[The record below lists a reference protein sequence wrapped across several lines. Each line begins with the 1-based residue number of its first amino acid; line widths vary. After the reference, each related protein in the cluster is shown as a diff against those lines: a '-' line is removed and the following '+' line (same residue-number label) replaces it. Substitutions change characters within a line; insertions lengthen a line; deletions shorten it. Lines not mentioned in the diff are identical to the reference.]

1 MAIASMR
8 PHLSQQDIERLMKG
22 ETTEERAGIAH
33 RLCRRIAT
41 DPLTDEEHG
50 HAEDIIKILAED
62 AADLVRRT
70 LAVTLRNSPR
80 LPRHVALQLAR
91 DIEEVALPVL
101 EFSPSFTDEDLI
113 ELVLAVTEAKQAAIA
128 GREKV
133 NTELCEVISEHGAVE
148 AVARLTTNKGASWTS
163 KAYEHSLRRFPDNDA
178 IKEGIVLREHIPVHI
193 AEKLVSL
200 VSGQTFDLLVNR
212 HELPAQVA
220 IDLAAG
226 ARERATIDL
235 VEQADRS
242 HDMAYFVHQL
252 DLNGRL
258 SHSLIMR
265 ALCVGHMKFVEHAL
279 AELSGVPHNRVWLML
294 HDAGPRG
301 LAAIFDR
308 AGLPRKLLPAFK
320 AAVSVFHETEL
331 DGGPHDKARFRS
343 RMIERVLTQF
353 QAIPKDD
360 LDYLL
365 EKLDIYSEQAAAEE
379 TGDDDGDW
387 PKNLQAG

>member
-1 MAIASMR
+1 MGIASMR
-8 PHLSQQDIERLMKG
+8 PQLSEGDIERLMTG
-22 ETTEERAGIAH
+22 ETSEERAGIAH

-41 DPLTDEEHG
+41 DPLTDSERT
-50 HAEDIIKILAED
+50 HAEEIIKILAED

-70 LAVTLRNSPR
+70 LSVALRNSPR
-80 LPRHVALQLAR
+80 LPRDVALKLAQ
-91 DIEEVALPVL
+91 DIEAVALPVL

-113 ELVLAVTEAKQAAIA
+113 ELVLAATASKQAAIA
-128 GREKV
+128 ARETV
-133 NTELCEVISEHGAVE
+133 NAQLCEVISEHGASDAITVL
-148 AVARLTTNKGASWTS
+148 ARNKGASWTNA
-163 KAYEHSLRRFPDNDA
+163 AYEHSLERFSDDDDIKDA
-178 IKEGIVLREHIPVHI
+178 IIRREQIPVHI

-200 VSGQTFDLLVNR
+200 VSGQAFDLLVNK

-242 HDMAYFVHQL
+242 HDMQHFVHQL

-258 SHSLIMR
+258 TYSLIMR
-265 ALCVGHMKFVEHAL
+265 ALCVGHMTFVEHAM
-279 AELSGVPHNRVWLML
+279 AELSGLTHKRAWLMI

-301 LAAIFDR
+301 LAAIFDS

-320 AAVSVFHETEL
+320 AGVNVFHETEL
-331 DGGPHDKARFRS
+331 DGGPNDKARFRS

-365 EKLDIYSEQAAAEE
+365 EKLDQYSEYAEADATE
-379 TGDDDGDW
+379 QTD
-387 PKNLQAG
+387 NVRHMRA

>member
-1 MAIASMR
+1 MGIASMR
-8 PHLSQQDIERLMKG
+8 PQLSDTEIKG
-22 ETTEERAGIAH
+22 ETSEERAGIAH

-41 DPLTDEEHG
+41 DPLSDSDRD
-50 HAEDIIKILAED
+50 HANEIIKILAED

-70 LAVTLRNSPR
+70 LSITLRNSPR
-80 LPRHVALQLAR
+80 LPRDVAIKLAQ
-91 DIEEVALPVL
+91 DIESVALPVL
-101 EFSPSFTDEDLI
+101 EYSPSFTDEDLI
-113 ELVLAVTEAKQAAIA
+113 ELVLAATASKQAAIA
-128 GREKV
+128 AREHV
-133 NTELCEVISEHGAVE
+133 DAELCEVITEHAASE
-148 AVARLTTNKGASWTS
+148 AVTVLARNRGASWTNS
-163 KAYEHSLRRFPDNDA
+163 AYENSLTRFAGDDTVKDA
-178 IKEGIVLREHIPVHI
+178 IISREHIPIHI

-200 VSGQTFDLLVNR
+200 VSGEAFDLLVNK

-220 IDLAAG
+220 IDLASG
-226 ARERATIDL
+226 ARERATVDL
-235 VEQADRS
+235 VEQADRTQ
-242 HDMAYFVHQL
+242 DMQHFVHQL

-279 AELSGVPHNRVWLML
+279 AELSGVAHKRVWLMI

-301 LAAIFDR
+301 LAAVFDR

-320 AAVSVFHETEL
+320 AGVNVFHETEL
-331 DGGPHDKARFRS
+331 DGGPNDKARFRS

-365 EKLDIYSEQAAAEE
+365 EKLDLYSAYAEAEE
-379 TGDDDGDW
+379 DETVDTVHH
-387 PKNLQAG
+387 LRAG

>member
-1 MAIASMR
+1 MSVATMR
-8 PHLSQQDIERLMKG
+8 PHLSQDDIERLMRG
-22 ETTEERAGIAH
+22 ETSEERASIAH

-41 DPLTDEEHG
+41 DALTDDERE
-50 HAEDIIKILAED
+50 HAEGIIQILAD
-62 AADLVRRT
+62 DTADLVRRT
-70 LAVTLRNSPR
+70 LAIALRNSPR
-80 LPRHVALQLAR
+80 LPREIALKLAQ
-91 DIEEVALPVL
+91 DIESVALPVL

-113 ELVLAVTEAKQAAIA
+113 ELVLAVTASKQSAIA
-128 GREKV
+128 ARSGI
-133 NTELCEVISEHGAVE
+133 NTELCEIISEHAASE
-148 AVARLTTNKGASWTS
+148 AVVTLARNKTASWTE
-163 KAYEHSLRRFPDNDA
+163 KAFENSISRFADNDELKTA
-178 IKEGIVLREHIPVHI
+178 IVDREYIPVHI

-200 VSGQTFDLLVNR
+200 VSGQVFDILVNR

-220 IDLAAG
+220 IDLASG

-242 HDMAYFVHQL
+242 QDMPRFVHQL

-258 SHSLIMR
+258 TQSLLMR
-265 ALCVGHMKFVEHAL
+265 ALCVGHMSFVEHAL
-279 AELSGVPHNRVWLML
+279 AELSGVPHSRVWLMV

-320 AAVSVFHETEL
+320 AAVSVYHETEL
-331 DGGPHDKARFRS
+331 DGGTDDKARFRS

-365 EKLDIYSEQAAAEE
+365 EKLDAYSEQSAISG
-379 TGDDDGDW
+379 GDQGSERIFS
-387 PKNLQAG
+387 AG